1 LESVGWRA
9 SARRTTGWLIFS
21 TRGQAVHG
29 HNWLRGNTQAVNV
42 ARLQFISIV
51 NCRRWNAPA
60 AACTNK
66 QHLKFR
72 KRITPIMSATS
83 GDSSDDAAGPAQSP
97 SATTRTLIMQGSRI
111 DSRELF
117 AAEREIIIAHGE
129 DNYRLRLTSQ
139 NKLILT
145 K

>member
-1 LESVGWRA
+1 
-9 SARRTTGWLIFS
+9 
-21 TRGQAVHG
+21 
-29 HNWLRGNTQAVNV
+29 
-42 ARLQFISIV
+42 
-51 NCRRWNAPA
+51 
-60 AACTNK
+60 
-66 QHLKFR
+66 
-72 KRITPIMSATS
+72 MSATS
-83 GDSSDDAAGPAQSP
+83 GDSSDDAAGPTQSP
-97 SATTRTLIMQGSRI
+97 SATTRTLTMQGSRI

>member
-1 LESVGWRA
+1 LESFGWRA
-9 SARRTTGWLIFS
+9 FATRTTGWLIFS
-21 TRGQAVHG
+21 RRGQAVRC
-29 HNWLRGNTQAVNV
+29 HNWLRGNTSTVNDN
-42 ARLQFISIV
+42 RLQFISIV
-51 NCRRWNAPA
+51 NRRRWNALHA
-60 AACTNK
+60 AYTSK
-66 QHLKFR
+66 THLKFR
-72 KRITPIMSATS
+72 KRSTLAMSATS
-83 GDSSDDAAGPAQSP
+83 GDSSGDAAGPTQSP
-97 SATTRTLIMQGSRI
+97 SATTRTLTMRGSRI

>member
-1 LESVGWRA
+1 MAAPSGDKLGDA
-9 SARRTTGWLIFS
+9 ATSA
-21 TRGQAVHG
+21 
-29 HNWLRGNTQAVNV
+29 GNP
-42 ARLQFISIV
+42 
-51 NCRRWNAPA
+51 PA
-60 AACTNK
+60 AA
-66 QHLKFR
+66 R
-72 KRITPIMSATS
+72 SVAIS
-83 GDSSDDAAGPAQSP
+83 GN
-97 SATTRTLIMQGSRI
+97 RL

>member
-1 LESVGWRA
+1 MA
-9 SARRTTGWLIFS
+9 
-21 TRGQAVHG
+21 
-29 HNWLRGNTQAVNV
+29 
-42 ARLQFISIV
+42 
-51 NCRRWNAPA
+51 AP
-60 AACTNK
+60 
-66 QHLKFR
+66 
-72 KRITPIMSATS
+72 S
-83 GDSSDDAAGPAQSP
+83 GDNAGGAGRHAENRP
-97 SATTRTLIMQGSRI
+97 SATRLLAVNGSRI

>member
-1 LESVGWRA
+1 MTAPSGDNVGGAGKHAEQR
-9 SARRTTGWLIFS
+9 S
-21 TRGQAVHG
+21 
-29 HNWLRGNTQAVNV
+29 
-42 ARLQFISIV
+42 
-51 NCRRWNAPA
+51 
-60 AACTNK
+60 
-66 QHLKFR
+66 
-72 KRITPIMSATS
+72 SATRLL
-83 GDSSDDAAGPAQSP
+83 
-97 SATTRTLIMQGSRI
+97 TMNGSRI